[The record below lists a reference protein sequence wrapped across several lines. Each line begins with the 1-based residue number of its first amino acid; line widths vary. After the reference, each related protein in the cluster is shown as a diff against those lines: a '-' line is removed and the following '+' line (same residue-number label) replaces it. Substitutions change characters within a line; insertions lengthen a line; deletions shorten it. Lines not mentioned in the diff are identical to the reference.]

1 MEDDEIVV
9 LDEYLPNDWE
19 IKCQIQRRQNSTKS
33 VSETHVGAA
42 LAQHSNGT
50 TVECGICLD
59 TVEQMKVLNK
69 KIMSTFCGHVFCD
82 ACLSTVNGRRSRT
95 CPICRKRLNS
105 SLNHQLFI

>member
-42 LAQHSNGT
+42 LA
-50 TVECGICLD
+50 
-59 TVEQMKVLNK
+59 
-69 KIMSTFCGHVFCD
+69 
-82 ACLSTVNGRRSRT
+82 
-95 CPICRKRLNS
+95 
-105 SLNHQLFI
+105 